1 MMLNLKR
8 RLEEG
13 RDRES
18 GFTLIELAVVILIMG
33 ILMLIAI
40 PTFLGV
46 RKNAQNKSAQ
56 SSVRNGLTA
65 AKAAAADD
73 QTYSTTTAASI
84 QAAEPSITVVTT
96 ASTGPKV
103 VSMRIDTAN
112 GNTLVLAARSQ
123 SGDCYFVRDS
133 LDDSGTAATKQFFKS
148 TGTTTANCTAASAP
162 AYAAATW
169 TTKW

>member
-65 AKAAAADD
+65 AKASAADN
-73 QTYSTTTAASI
+73 QTYAGMLAATI
-84 QAAEPSITVVTT
+84 QAAEPGLTVS
-96 ASTGPKV
+96 ANGPSTGPRD
-103 VSMRIDTAN
+103 VSMFIDVPN
-112 GNTLVLAARSQ
+112 GNTIVLAARSQ
-123 SGDCYFVRDS
+123 SGDCYLIRDS
-133 LDDSGTAATKQFFKS
+133 LDDNGTAASKQFAKS
-148 TGTTTANCTAASAP
+148 INTTAATCKATLLPFNAAG
-162 AYAAATW
+162 W
-169 TTKW
+169 GVKW